1 MSTAVHR
8 SEGHGWGTVVI
19 AAIVLGIIGAVAEGL
34 FCLLI
39 VVVALIIAGSTLG
52 GALVRTGDAGHVTSA
67 QSFFRHTTSAARRV
81 INNRCSMPI
90 CSCTWWL
97 GAGGTPPMAANN
109 NPTVTGRRLGAELR
123 RLRKDRGM
131 TGTQVAAELLIS
143 QAKVSHM
150 ETGRRAVGPRD
161 VRDLCVLYGVT
172 DQHLVDH
179 LTALARESSRQG
191 WWHSYGDIPHSVHLD
206 LEAVATSIRAYE
218 SMVIPGLLQTP
229 AYAAAVIEETIPLV
243 TVDQSAARL
252 KVQLRRQ
259 HRIYD
264 PARRLH
270 LWVVLD
276 ESALRR
282 VVGSREIMRE
292 QLEHLHALSTEP
304 HITVEV
310 LPHSAGAHPGLTG
323 QFSLLEFSDTREAV
337 VYLERFTSGLCLAKA
352 SDVQQYSVTHA
363 RLRALAL
370 APEQSRHF
378 ITDAIKLYAS

>member
-1 MSTAVHR
+1 
-8 SEGHGWGTVVI
+8 
-19 AAIVLGIIGAVAEGL
+19 
-34 FCLLI
+34 
-39 VVVALIIAGSTLG
+39 
-52 GALVRTGDAGHVTSA
+52 
-67 QSFFRHTTSAARRV
+67 
-81 INNRCSMPI
+81 
-90 CSCTWWL
+90 
-97 GAGGTPPMAANN
+97 MAANN

-123 RLRKDRGM
+123 RLREDRGM

-150 ETGRRAVGPRD
+150 ETGRRAVSPRD

-191 WWHSYGDIPHSVHLD
+191 WWHSYGDIPHSVYLD

-243 TVDQSAARL
+243 TVAQAAARL
-252 KVQLRRQ
+252 KVRLRRQ
-259 HRIYD
+259 YRIYD
-264 PARRLH
+264 LARRLH